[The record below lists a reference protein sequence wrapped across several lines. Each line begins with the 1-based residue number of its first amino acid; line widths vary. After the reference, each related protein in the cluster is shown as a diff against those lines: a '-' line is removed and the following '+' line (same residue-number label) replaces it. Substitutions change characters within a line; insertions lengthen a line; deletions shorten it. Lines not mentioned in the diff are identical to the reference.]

1 LSNSNIF
8 PNFCFDFSINNSINY
23 IYAYFFK
30 LYYDWSKGETKIKR
44 ISVPNKG
51 LKRKLSEHFTIYMI
65 DEFRTSC
72 LHYKTE
78 NRCENMYVNDKK
90 GVSRKLHSVL
100 TFKAENNRLGC
111 INRDEN
117 ATNNMI
123 KIVKSYLKDKTRP
136 LRYTRGYEIK

>member
-1 LSNSNIF
+1 
-8 PNFCFDFSINNSINY
+8 
-23 IYAYFFK
+23 
-30 LYYDWSKGETKIKR
+30 
-44 ISVPNKG
+44 
-51 LKRKLSEHFTIYMI
+51 
-65 DEFRTSC
+65 
-72 LHYKTE
+72 
-78 NRCENMYVNDKK
+78 MYVNDKK

-136 LRYTRGYEIK
+136 LNFCRNSKLDEDLKKSSSTLEIYKRL